1 MISIA
6 VMLDF
11 MGEAEITDS
20 LHYLEDVGVVVAA
33 FLEAERVLR
42 FGGGGV
48 LAHAAASTPFLAAGG
63 FKIEARARP
72 ARGETSPASTGPAES
87 ADFPRGLRRSDVAA
101 PFAPFPAGVSTHVAV
116 DSASDTFPG
125 TLGVDVPDDGC
136 DEDGEASP
144 TETVRLEDCD
154 IVGVMTFKVL
164 DKVVSTAFKSR
175 SVSAASRSF
184 VLVLFSGRSSSRS
197 TSTSSASGSVG
208 SSLDAGFADVA
219 GR

>member
-1 MISIA
+1 
-6 VMLDF
+6 MLDF
-11 MGEAEITDS
+11 MEEAEITDS
-20 LHYLEDVGVVVAA
+20 LHYLEDVGVVAAA

-63 FKIEARARP
+63 FNIEARARP
-72 ARGETSPASTGPAES
+72 ARGETSPASTSSSES
-87 ADFPRGLRRSDVAA
+87 AVLPRGLRRSDVAA
-101 PFAPFPAGVSTHVAV
+101 PFAPFSAGASATHVAV
-116 DSASDTFPG
+116 DSASDTFPE
-125 TLGVDVPDDGC
+125 TLGVDAPDEGC

-154 IVGVMTFKVL
+154 IDGAMKFMVFE
-164 DKVVSTAFKSR
+164 KVVSTAFKSR

-184 VLVLFSGRSSSRS
+184 VLDLFSGRSSAMS
-197 TSTSSASGSVG
+197 TSTSSTSRSVL
-208 SSLDAGFADVA
+208 SSSDTGFA